1 MSYNFTKLSVM
12 KQNEKLKELVIK
24 NSELEQERTILIQ
37 KIEEMRRTI
46 TNLEFQ
52 LAVAEAVVVKEEV
65 ENDQIMVSV
74 VEDKEEDLMNVLNE
88 FLAEEVVKNDEEED
102 KGKKCKDCDK
112 TF

>member
-1 MSYNFTKLSVM
+1 MYSF
-12 KQNEKLKELVIK
+12 QNVIQFHETFSDEAEWKVKLVIK
-24 NSELEQERTILIQ
+24 NSELEQERTIMIQ
-37 KIEEMRRTI
+37 KIEEMRRII

-102 KGKKCKDCDK
+102 
-112 TF
+112 